1 MAQALKPLQGAVR
14 TSPGSNDFNLLNFL
28 LGWLIH
34 FLVSVIGGT
43 LRLRIEDP
51 SGLFTNSPKH
61 PFLLA
66 FWHNRLFL
74 VPYIYR
80 KYCPNRPMAALISAS
95 EDGDKLE
102 QVLVRFNLVC
112 VRGSTSRR
120 GPQALREL
128 TRLSRQGYDSGFTP
142 DGPRGPKY
150 CVQPGVISLAQLTQ
164 NPIAPLSCVLSRK
177 ITLNSWDNFT
187 IPLPFSRCT
196 VRLGQPIYVP
206 AEADDAAR
214 ENKRLELERVL
225 QTLSE

>member
-1 MAQALKPLQGAVR
+1 MDNGQKLDSSAPHRPAPSVLY
-14 TSPGSNDFNLLNFL
+14 FL
-28 LGWLIH
+28 FGWLLH
-34 FLVSVIGGT
+34 VLVSVIGGT
-43 LRLRIEDP
+43 LRWRMEDP
-51 SGLFTNSPKH
+51 AGLFTNPPNH

-80 KYCPNRPMAALISAS
+80 KYCPKRTMAALVSAS
-95 EDGDKLE
+95 KDGEKLE
-102 QVLVRFNLVC
+102 QVLTRFNMVC

-120 GPQALREL
+120 GPQAMREV
-128 TRLSRQGYDSGFTP
+128 TRLIRQGYDAGITP

-150 CVQPGVISLAQLTQ
+150 RVQPGVIGLAQLTQ

-177 ITLNSWDNFT
+177 ITLKSWDNFM
-187 IPLPFSRCT
+187 IPLPFSRCV

-206 AEADDAAR
+206 AGSDDAVR

-225 QTLSE
+225 QALSE